1 MPVGRPPKSI
11 EQHKA
16 EGTLRSYHSRTP
28 IVTGRRRRP
37 RCPFEMKGKAR
48 DIFNEIVRDLWPARI
63 LDRSDSLLILVAA
76 LHLETALDAHE
87 MVKRLGTTYPV
98 TRGAYNGQPGYKT
111 LQANPAVNIMRDSL
125 AEFRQCCDLLG
136 IGPSA
141 RARLANMGMK
151 GATPAQALPGVG
163 AKPTPLTVLTGERE

>member
-16 EGTLRSYHSRTP
+16 EGTLRSYHAKTP
-28 IVTGRRRRP
+28 MVTGPRRRP
-37 RCPFEMKGKAR
+37 RCPLGMTGKAR
-48 DIFNEIVRDLWPARI
+48 DIFNEIVKDLWPAGI
-63 LDRSDSLLILVAA
+63 LDRSDGLLILVAA
-76 LHLETALDAHE
+76 IHPETALDAHE

-98 TRGAYNGQPGYKT
+98 TRGAYNGQPGYRT

-141 RARLANMGMK
+141 RARLANMGIK
-151 GATPAQALPGVG
+151 GATPSQVHPGIG
-163 AKPTPLTVLTGERE
+163 CKPTPLKVVEH